1 MREVNFE
8 LNGQKR
14 TVMIRVSASLLC
26 NGVSQSTL
34 LFQDESAAT
43 QTTRRLKAD
52 TSKPLHVRT
61 VLTSLSLT
69 QSISYRSE
77 PR

>member
-14 TVMIRVSASLLC
+14 TVMIRVSARLLPATRA
-26 NGVSQSTL
+26 VPQSP

-43 QTTRRLKAD
+43 QSTRRIKAD
-52 TSKPLHVRT
+52 PSKPLHVRYST
-61 VLTSLSLT
+61 LLYQYFSS
-69 QSISYRSE
+69 S
-77 PR
+77 

>member
-14 TVMIRVSASLLC
+14 TVMIRVSARLLPA
-26 NGVSQSTL
+26 VVPQSP

-43 QTTRRLKAD
+43 QSTRRIKAD
-52 TSKPLHVRT
+52 PSKPLHVRYST
-61 VLTSLSLT
+61 LLY
-69 QSISYRSE
+69 Q
-77 PR
+77 

>member
-14 TVMIRVSASLLC
+14 TVMIRVSASLLFS
-26 NGVSQSTL
+26 GASQSSL

-43 QTTRRLKAD
+43 QTTRRIKAD
-52 TSKPLHVRT
+52 PSKPPHVRN
-61 VLTSLSLT
+61 
-69 QSISYRSE
+69 
-77 PR
+77 